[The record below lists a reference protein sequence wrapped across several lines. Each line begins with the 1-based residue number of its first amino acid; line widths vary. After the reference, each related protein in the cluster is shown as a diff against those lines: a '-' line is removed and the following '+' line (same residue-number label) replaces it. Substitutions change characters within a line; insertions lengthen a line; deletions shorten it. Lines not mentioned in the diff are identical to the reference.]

1 MMKSTDKLFPITDG
15 HVSFWGKVCVWE
27 VVSLLMFNATQRG
40 NRTLGNLAEGESQ
53 IFICTL
59 SEIVLL
65 TSSSF
70 KAHVHLLH
78 VVIVNQAF
86 RLCTFSQVFHL
97 PYVLALCITVFRITT
112 PCGKVHACVFAKLKQ

>member
-15 HVSFWGKVCVWE
+15 HASLWGKVCVRE
-27 VVSLLMFNATQRG
+27 VLSLLMFNATQRR
-40 NRTLGNLAEGESQ
+40 NRALGNLAEGESQ
-53 IFICTL
+53 IFICRQ

-86 RLCTFSQVFHL
+86 RICTFSQVFHL
-97 PYVLALCITVFRITT
+97 PFVSALCVTVFRITT
-112 PCGKVHACVFAKLKQ
+112 PCGKAHACVFAEL